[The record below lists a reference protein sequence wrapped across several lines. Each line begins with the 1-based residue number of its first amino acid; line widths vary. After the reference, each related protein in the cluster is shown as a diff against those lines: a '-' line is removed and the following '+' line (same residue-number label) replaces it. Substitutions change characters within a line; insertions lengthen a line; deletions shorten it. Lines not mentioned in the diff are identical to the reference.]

1 MKAIEI
7 RNKYLNFFK
16 NHGHVVIPSAPLI
29 PENDPS
35 VLFTTAGM
43 QPLVPYLLGETHP
56 SGTRLTDYQKCV
68 RTNDIE
74 EVGDNRH
81 LTYFEMLGNW
91 SLGDYFKEESVQM
104 SYDFLTQELNIPAEK
119 LSVTCFAGD
128 EDCERDNVTAE
139 CWKKAGIPEERI
151 YFFGKDDNWW
161 IAGEEGP
168 CGPDTEMFYD
178 TGKPKCSEECNPS
191 CGCGKYVEIWNNV
204 FMEFFKDKD
213 GKYTKLKQH
222 NVDTGL
228 GLERMT
234 MLLQGKETPFETELF
249 APIMD
254 KLVELQKVDN
264 IASRR
269 IVAEHLRS
277 SMMITCDGGRPS
289 NVDRGYILRRLIRRM
304 IRHMNKLQISL
315 DELSTLI
322 DINVENL
329 KELYPALESNKETIK
344 TVLLEE
350 KDKFVKTLTKG
361 EKEFVKE
368 MENIKADGKD
378 ILPGTIVFR
387 LYDTY
392 GFPPEV
398 TEELATENGMKIDK
412 EEFEKLFKEHQEK
425 SRAGAEQKFKGG
437 LAGNGEMETK
447 YHTATHLLNAALR
460 VVLGSHVHQRG
471 SNITAE
477 RMRFDFSHPAK
488 MTDEEKQKTED
499 LVNEWIQ
506 AAIPVEH
513 VEMNKEDAIAQ
524 GAEAMFIEKYGD
536 IVSVY
541 KIGDK
546 SLELCGGPHVSN
558 TSELGH
564 FKIKK
569 EGEELYKYVK
579 QGLDYIK
586 NAENKFTDLIN
597 LEEGTIRI
605 GVSPTLTK
613 EFLLPYLEI
622 FHKKYPNINI
632 EIDTKLWKTLI
643 QKLRNGLLDILI
655 IHLNDEKYD
664 EDLKIIKCKKKHD
677 CLIASKKYKDII
689 GEEISCINKA
699 LSISVGLESL

>member
-7 RNKYLNFFK
+7 RNKYLNLFK

-43 QPLVPYLLGETHP
+43 QPLVPYLLGEPHP
-56 SGTRLTDYQKCV
+56 AGTRLTDYQKCV
-68 RTNDIE
+68 RTNDID

-91 SLGDYFKEESVQM
+91 SLGDYFKEESIQM
-104 SYDFLTQELNIPAEK
+104 SYDFLTKELGIPVEK

-128 EDCERDNVTAE
+128 EDCARDEVTAS

-151 YFFGKDDNWW
+151 YYFGKDDNWW
-161 IAGEEGP
+161 IAGETGP

-178 TGKPKCSEECNPS
+178 TGKPKCSPECNPS

-204 FMEFFKDKD
+204 FMEFYKDEN
-213 GKYTKLKQH
+213 GKYSKLKQH

-234 MLLQGKETPFETELF
+234 MLLEGKETPFETELF

-277 SMMITCDGGRPS
+277 SMMIICDGGRPS

-304 IRHMNKLQISL
+304 VRHMNKLQISL

-329 KELYPALESNKETIK
+329 KEMYPALEANKETIK
-344 TVLLEE
+344 NVILEE
-350 KDKFVKTLTKG
+350 KDKFVKTLEKG
-361 EKEFVKE
+361 EKEFAKEVGQVKE
-368 MENIKADGKD
+368 QGENIVPGKV
-378 ILPGTIVFR
+378 VFR

-412 EEFEKLFKEHQEK
+412 EGFDKLFKEHQEK
-425 SRAGAEQKFKGG
+425 SRAGSEQKFKGG
-437 LAGNGEMETK
+437 LASTGEMETK
-447 YHTATHLLNAALR
+447 YHTATHLLNAALKQ
-460 VVLGSHVHQRG
+460 VLGSHVHQRG

-499 LVNEWIQ
+499 LVNEWITE
-506 AAIPVEH
+506 AIPVEH
-513 VEMNKEDAIAQ
+513 LEMKKDDAIKM

-541 KIGDK
+541 KIGDV
-546 SLELCGGPHVSN
+546 SIELCGGPHVSN

-569 EGEELYKYVK
+569 EESSSSGIRRIKAI
-579 QGLDYIK
+579 LD
-586 NAENKFTDLIN
+586 
-597 LEEGTIRI
+597 
-605 GVSPTLTK
+605 
-613 EFLLPYLEI
+613 
-622 FHKKYPNINI
+622 
-632 EIDTKLWKTLI
+632 
-643 QKLRNGLLDILI
+643 
-655 IHLNDEKYD
+655 
-664 EDLKIIKCKKKHD
+664 
-677 CLIASKKYKDII
+677 
-689 GEEISCINKA
+689 
-699 LSISVGLESL
+699 

>member
-43 QPLVPYLLGETHP
+43 QPLVPYLLGEPHP
-56 SGTRLTDYQKCV
+56 AGTRLTDYQKCV
-68 RTNDIE
+68 RTNDID

-91 SLGDYFKEESVQM
+91 SLGDYFKEESIQM
-104 SYDFLTQELNIPAEK
+104 SYDFLTKELNIPAEK
-119 LSVTCFAGD
+119 ISVTCFAGD
-128 EDCERDNVTAE
+128 EDCPRDTTTAE

-151 YFFGKDDNWW
+151 YYFDKEDNWW

-178 TGKPKCSEECNPS
+178 TGKAKCSPECNPS

-204 FMEFFKDKD
+204 FMEFYKDKN
-213 GKYTKLKQH
+213 GKYSKLKQH

-234 MLLQGKETPFETELF
+234 MLLEGKETPFETELF
-249 APIMD
+249 SPIID
-254 KLVELQKVDN
+254 KLVELQKED
-264 IASRR
+264 IIESRR

-277 SMMITCDGGRPS
+277 SMMIICDGGRPS
-289 NVDRGYILRRLIRRM
+289 NIDRGYILRRLIRRM

-315 DELSTLI
+315 NKLSTLI
-322 DINVENL
+322 DINVDNL
-329 KELYPALESNKETIK
+329 KEMYPALETNKDIIK
-344 TVLLEE
+344 VVILEE
-350 KDKFVKTLTKG
+350 KDKFVKTLEKG
-361 EKEFVKE
+361 EKEFSKE
-368 MENIKADGKD
+368 IELIKQQGKD
-378 ILPGTIVFR
+378 IVPGKMVFR

-392 GFPPEV
+392 GFPPEE
-398 TEELATENGMKIDK
+398 TEELASENGMKIDK
-412 EEFEKLFKEHQEK
+412 EGFEKLFKEHQEK

-437 LAGNGEMETK
+437 LASTGEMETK
-447 YHTATHLLNAALR
+447 YHTATHLLNAALKI
-460 VVLGSHVHQRG
+460 VLGLHVHQRG

-499 LVNEWIQ
+499 LVNEWITE
-506 AAIPVEH
+506 AIPVEH
-513 VEMNKEDAIAQ
+513 LEMKKDEAIRL

-546 SLELCGGPHVSN
+546 SLELCGGPHVKN

-569 EGEELYKYVK
+569 EESSSSGVRR
-579 QGLDYIK
+579 IK
-586 NAENKFTDLIN
+586 AI
-597 LEEGTIRI
+597 LE
-605 GVSPTLTK
+605 
-613 EFLLPYLEI
+613 
-622 FHKKYPNINI
+622 
-632 EIDTKLWKTLI
+632 
-643 QKLRNGLLDILI
+643 
-655 IHLNDEKYD
+655 
-664 EDLKIIKCKKKHD
+664 
-677 CLIASKKYKDII
+677 
-689 GEEISCINKA
+689 
-699 LSISVGLESL
+699 

>member
-43 QPLVPYLLGETHP
+43 QPLVPYLLGEPHP
-56 SGTRLTDYQKCV
+56 AGTRLTDYQKCV
-68 RTNDIE
+68 RTNDID

-91 SLGDYFKEESVQM
+91 SLGDYFKEESIQM
-104 SYDFLTQELNIPAEK
+104 SYDFLTKELGIPVEK

-128 EDCERDNVTAE
+128 EDCARDEVTAS

-151 YFFGKDDNWW
+151 YYFGKDDNWW
-161 IAGEEGP
+161 IAGETGP

-178 TGKPKCSEECNPS
+178 TGKPKCSPECNPS

-204 FMEFFKDKD
+204 FMEFYKDEN
-213 GKYTKLKQH
+213 GKYSKLKQH

-234 MLLQGKETPFETELF
+234 MLLQGKETPYETELF
-249 APIMD
+249 APVME

-269 IVAEHLRS
+269 VVAEHLRS
-277 SMMITCDGGRPS
+277 SMMIICDGGRPS

-304 IRHMNKLQISL
+304 VRHLNKLQIQL
-315 DELSTLI
+315 DELSSLI
-322 DINVENL
+322 DLNIENL
-329 KELYPALESNKETIK
+329 KEMYPALETNKEIIK
-344 TVLLEE
+344 SVILEE
-350 KDKFVKTLTKG
+350 KDKFVKTLEKG
-361 EKEFVKE
+361 EKEFAKEVGQVKE
-368 MENIKADGKD
+368 QGENTVPGKV
-378 ILPGTIVFR
+378 VFR

-398 TEELATENGMKIDK
+398 TEELAVENGMKIDK
-412 EEFEKLFKEHQEK
+412 EGFDKLFKEHQEK
-425 SRAGAEQKFKGG
+425 SRAGSEQKFKGG
-437 LAGNGEMETK
+437 LASTGEMEIK
-447 YHTATHLLNAALR
+447 YHTATHLLNAALKQ
-460 VVLGSHVHQRG
+460 VLGSHVHQRG

-499 LVNEWIQ
+499 LVNEWIKE
-506 AAIPVEH
+506 AIPVEH
-513 VEMNKEDAIAQ
+513 LEMKKDDAIKM

-541 KIGDK
+541 KIGDV
-546 SLELCGGPHVSN
+546 SLELCGGPHVLN

-569 EGEELYKYVK
+569 EESSSSGIRR
-579 QGLDYIK
+579 IK
-586 NAENKFTDLIN
+586 AI
-597 LEEGTIRI
+597 LE
-605 GVSPTLTK
+605 
-613 EFLLPYLEI
+613 
-622 FHKKYPNINI
+622 
-632 EIDTKLWKTLI
+632 
-643 QKLRNGLLDILI
+643 
-655 IHLNDEKYD
+655 
-664 EDLKIIKCKKKHD
+664 
-677 CLIASKKYKDII
+677 
-689 GEEISCINKA
+689 
-699 LSISVGLESL
+699 

>member
-43 QPLVPYLLGETHP
+43 QPLVPYLLGEPHP
-56 SGTRLTDYQKCV
+56 AGTRLTDYQKCV
-68 RTNDIE
+68 RTNDID

-91 SLGDYFKEESVQM
+91 SLGDYFKEESIQM
-104 SYDFLTQELNIPAEK
+104 SYDFLTKELGIPVEK

-128 EDCERDNVTAE
+128 EDCARDEVTAS

-151 YFFGKDDNWW
+151 YYFGKDDNWW
-161 IAGEEGP
+161 IAGETGP

-204 FMEFFKDKD
+204 FMEFYKDEN
-213 GKYTKLKQH
+213 GKYSKLKQH

-234 MLLQGKETPFETELF
+234 MLLEGKETPFETELF

-277 SMMITCDGGRPS
+277 SMMIICDGGRPS

-304 IRHMNKLQISL
+304 VRHMNKLQISL

-329 KELYPALESNKETIK
+329 KEMYPALEANKETIK
-344 TVLLEE
+344 NVILEE
-350 KDKFVKTLTKG
+350 KDKFVKTLEKG
-361 EKEFVKE
+361 EKEFAKEVGQVKE
-368 MENIKADGKD
+368 QGENTVPGKV
-378 ILPGTIVFR
+378 VFR

-412 EEFEKLFKEHQEK
+412 EGFDKLFKEHQEK
-425 SRAGAEQKFKGG
+425 SRAGSEQKFKGG
-437 LAGNGEMETK
+437 LASTGEMETK
-447 YHTATHLLNAALR
+447 YHTATHLLNAALKQ
-460 VVLGSHVHQRG
+460 VLGSHVHQRG

-499 LVNEWIQ
+499 LVNEWITE
-506 AAIPVEH
+506 AIPVEH
-513 VEMNKEDAIAQ
+513 LEMKKDDAIKM

-541 KIGDK
+541 KIGDV
-546 SLELCGGPHVSN
+546 SIELCGGPHVSN

-569 EGEELYKYVK
+569 EESSSSGIRRIKAI
-579 QGLDYIK
+579 LD
-586 NAENKFTDLIN
+586 
-597 LEEGTIRI
+597 
-605 GVSPTLTK
+605 
-613 EFLLPYLEI
+613 
-622 FHKKYPNINI
+622 
-632 EIDTKLWKTLI
+632 
-643 QKLRNGLLDILI
+643 
-655 IHLNDEKYD
+655 
-664 EDLKIIKCKKKHD
+664 
-677 CLIASKKYKDII
+677 
-689 GEEISCINKA
+689 
-699 LSISVGLESL
+699 

>member
-16 NHGHVVIPSAPLI
+16 EHGHTVIPSAPLI

-43 QPLVPYLLGETHP
+43 QPLVPYLLGEPHP
-56 SGTRLTDYQKCV
+56 AGKRLTDYQKCV
-68 RTNDIE
+68 RTNDID

-91 SLGDYFKEESVQM
+91 SLGDYFKEESIQM
-104 SYDFLTQELNIPAEK
+104 SYDFLTKELGIPAEK

-128 EDCERDNVTAE
+128 EDCARDEVTAS

-151 YFFGKDDNWW
+151 YYFGKDDNWW
-161 IAGEEGP
+161 IAGETGP

-204 FMEFFKDKD
+204 FMEFYKDEN
-213 GKYTKLKQH
+213 GKYSKLKQH

-228 GLERMT
+228 GLERMA

-277 SMMITCDGGRPS
+277 SMMIICDGGRPS

-304 IRHMNKLQISL
+304 VRHMNKLQISL
-315 DELSTLI
+315 DELVTLI
-322 DINVENL
+322 DLNVENL
-329 KELYPALESNKETIK
+329 KEMYPSLEINKETIK
-344 TVLLEE
+344 TVIIEE
-350 KDKFVKTLTKG
+350 KDKFVKTLVKG
-361 EKEFVKE
+361 EKEFEKEVGQVKAQG
-368 MENIKADGKD
+368 ENIVPGKV
-378 ILPGTIVFR
+378 VFR

-398 TEELATENGMKIDK
+398 TEELAVESGMSIDK

-425 SRAGAEQKFKGG
+425 SRAGSEQKFKGG
-437 LAGNGEMETK
+437 LASTGEIETK
-447 YHTATHLLNAALR
+447 YHTATHLLNAALKQ
-460 VVLGSHVHQRG
+460 VLGSHVHQRG

-477 RMRFDFSHPAK
+477 RMRFDFSHPTK
-488 MTDEEKQKTED
+488 MTDEEKKATED
-499 LVNEWIQ
+499 LVNEWIKE
-506 AAIPVEH
+506 AIPVEH
-513 VEMNKEDAIAQ
+513 LEMKKDDAIKM

-546 SLELCGGPHVSN
+546 SIELCGGPHVHN

-564 FKIKK
+564 FRIKK
-569 EGEELYKYVK
+569 EESSSSGVRRIKAI
-579 QGLDYIK
+579 LD
-586 NAENKFTDLIN
+586 
-597 LEEGTIRI
+597 
-605 GVSPTLTK
+605 
-613 EFLLPYLEI
+613 
-622 FHKKYPNINI
+622 
-632 EIDTKLWKTLI
+632 
-643 QKLRNGLLDILI
+643 
-655 IHLNDEKYD
+655 
-664 EDLKIIKCKKKHD
+664 
-677 CLIASKKYKDII
+677 
-689 GEEISCINKA
+689 
-699 LSISVGLESL
+699 